1 MLAVF
6 NVVEKP
12 AEVAP
17 GVVTARLT
25 HRLSFAQNAT
35 RSQPRQ
41 CSGAGTPAQLPAP
54 RCSVSF
60 HRGPQE
66 RLHGTSL
73 PRQKCTGLKVH
84 FVRCGF
90 GWDGRECIP
99 DHWLRVRSF
108 RLHRSGDSSPH
119 WRGVCPVCGV
129 DDALEV
135 TDKGK
140 TVAWNC
146 FRNPACD
153 HRALRVI
160 LRGLVICLLPAS
172 PRALRAARAPQ
183 ADFADLLELSDCA
196 LRLRMACITWN
207 LTPKE
212 AAARLGM
219 SRRTYYR
226 AVSGVPDPA
235 RKPRAAP

>member
-84 FVRCGF
+84 FVRCSLKF
-90 GWDGRECIP
+90 APAECIE
-99 DHWLRVRSF
+99 DHYCRALEGE
-108 RLHRSGDSSPH
+108 RSGQH
-119 WRGVCPVCGV
+119 WRARCPVCGKPNFELSASGDRV
-129 DDALEV
+129 L
-135 TDKGK
+135 
-140 TVAWNC
+140 WNC
-146 FRNPACD
+146 HTEPACD
-153 HRALRVI
+153 HGEIRFLLDVLVPCRAQARKGSRPDSV
-160 LRGLVICLLPAS
+160 LVREVGKLLTAGMDPS
-172 PRALRAARAPQ
+172 
-183 ADFADLLELSDCA
+183 EM
-196 LRLRMACITWN
+196 RLRIGQAIWPDMS
-207 LTPKE
+207 
-212 AAARLGM
+212 AADVAAELGLSRATRYRLRCPP
-219 SRRTYYR
+219 RR
-226 AVSGVPDPA
+226 VSP
-235 RKPRAAP
+235 